1 MLEWLAYALLSH
13 SSLGRRREESGVHDV
28 KKLLIEN
35 LPHLERY
42 ALHLTRSRTEA
53 EDLVQD
59 CAERALLKSDLF
71 EAGSNFRAWLFT
83 IMHNLFLNKARRNRV
98 AAQYL
103 ADLKPRLGRA
113 APPPQPAAIMLSRT
127 LDALATLSQEE
138 RDAIIFLGADQLT
151 YREVASHS
159 GVPVGT
165 MKSRVGRG
173 RARLRRMVMGPEGD
187 GAVDL

>member
-1 MLEWLAYALLSH
+1 MLEWLAYAFLSH
-13 SSLGRRREESGVHDV
+13 SPLAHCREESRVQDL
-28 KKLLIEN
+28 KSLLIEN

-42 ALHLTRSRTEA
+42 ALHLTRNRTEA

-59 CAERALLKSDLF
+59 CAERALLKGDLF

-103 ADLKPRLGRA
+103 ADAKPRLGRVM
-113 APPPQPAAIMLSRT
+113 PPPQPAAIMLSRT
-127 LDALATLSQEE
+127 LDALAKLSQEE
-138 RDAIIFLGADQLT
+138 RDAIILLGADQLT
-151 YREVASHS
+151 YREVASQS

-173 RARLRRMVMGPEGD
+173 RARLRRSVMGADAGD
-187 GAVDL
+187 AVEL